1 MATLSKEV
9 AMGRKAP
16 IPRCSEQDR
25 RTIEEWGNS
34 LTLEARLV
42 ERAKIIKRCLAGV
55 PVGQIAQELKIRPNT
70 VIEWRKR

>member
-1 MATLSKEV
+1 
-9 AMGRKAP
+9 MGRKAP